1 MATTIGTLK
10 YRMAQVKNPQKPS
23 EAQKWYARAVQDRT
37 VAFEDF
43 VTHTGRAQLALLA
56 RRHPRRTHRHARLPA
71 GIGAGRK
78 VGTPGRTGSVLP
90 RAFRDGAQRNART
103 GTPHS
108 WTAFT

>member
-43 VTHTGRAQLALLA
+43 VTHMAEHNSPYSRGVIHGVLIDMLACRNWCWTESRYA
-56 RRHPRRTHRHARLPA
+56 WVNWVCSPW
-71 GIGAGRK
+71 
-78 VGTPGRTGSVLP
+78 
-90 RAFRDGAQRNART
+90 AFRDGARRNART